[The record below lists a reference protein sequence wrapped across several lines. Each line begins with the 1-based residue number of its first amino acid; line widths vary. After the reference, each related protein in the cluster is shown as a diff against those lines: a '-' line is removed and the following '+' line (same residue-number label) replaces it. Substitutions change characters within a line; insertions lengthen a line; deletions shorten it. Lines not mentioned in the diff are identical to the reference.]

1 MRALSDY
8 RVYGQVWGLTEELFE
23 RIAAESPFE
32 TAVFE
37 EGVLVLEHEGGWID
51 VESAVEDIVQ
61 ALPEGG
67 EGNVDLIDNLDW
79 TVTRYVLF
87 PGGYESETYSC
98 DDVLEH
104 TKGEGNF

>member
-23 RIAAESPFE
+23 KIAEDAPFD
-32 TAVFE
+32 TVDFE
-37 EGVLVLEHEGGWID
+37 DGVLVLEHEGGWVD
-51 VESAVEDIVQ
+51 VESAVEDIASV
-61 ALPEGG
+61 LPEGG
-67 EGNVDLIDNLDW
+67 EGHVDFIDNLDW
-79 TVTRYVLF
+79 TITRYVLF
-87 PGGYESETYSC
+87 PNGYESETFGC

>member
-23 RIAAESPFE
+23 GIADETPFE
-32 TAVFE
+32 TADFE
-37 EGVLVLEHEGGWID
+37 EGVLVLEHEGCWID
-51 VESAVEDIVQ
+51 VESAVEDI
-61 ALPEGG
+61 ASILPEGG
-67 EGNVDLIDNLDW
+67 EGYVDFIDNLDW
-79 TVTRYVLF
+79 TVTRYVIF

-98 DDVLEH
+98 DDILEH